1 MIETLKA
8 GEEKYKFFIM
18 AILLAVSCLLAY
30 YFHFVLEYGAIFT
43 HFFYIPIILASLWWK
58 KKGLIVPVFLALIL
72 LISHTLF
79 RSHILILDDLFR
91 AIIFIGIGLVF
102 ASMSE
107 RIAKTGEALLESE
120 QALKATLAGSPIPA
134 FVIDTNHT
142 ITHWNIALEEM
153 SGIKADEVIG
163 TNQHWKAF
171 YNEERPCMADLL
183 IDQLSEDI
191 CVWYDGAAHCDPSE
205 FAEQAYEATDF
216 FPALGNE
223 GKWLRFTAA
232 ILRDSGGHI
241 LGAIETL
248 EDITERKLAEEALR
262 ESELRLKDIMT
273 GSPMP
278 AFVIDTDHRV
288 THWNKALEEMSGIKA
303 DEVIGTGKHWK
314 AFYDRKRPCM
324 ADLLVDELPN
334 KVPGWYAGK
343 YNKSDLIEDA
353 YEATDFFPALGN
365 GGKWLRFTAAILKDS
380 RGRLIGA
387 IETLKDITDFR
398 VAGDALRESEQRLKT
413 VLEGLPMPTFVI
425 DKDHIVTHWNKA
437 LEVIS
442 GIKADKVIGT
452 RKHLDIFCN
461 KDRPCMS
468 DLLIDELP
476 NKIPYWYTGKYKK
489 SDLTEGAYEATDF
502 FPALGRD
509 GKWMRITAAVLKDSS
524 SVVQYA
530 IETLED
536 ITARKLAEDAL
547 RESERK
553 YMELSITDGLTK
565 LYNSRYFY
573 SQLKAEV
580 DRANRYNHPLSLLL
594 MDIDDFK
601 HFNDTYGHLEGDQ
614 VLMRL
619 GQVIQRCLRKT
630 DSGYRYGGEEFTLTM
645 PETKGEAA
653 TLLAERIRKEFEDE
667 IFSPRPDTEIHKTIS
682 IGVTEYMPG
691 EELTILLKRVD
702 GGMYMAKEQG
712 KNRVFFA
719 K

>member
-18 AILLAVSCLLAY
+18 AILLAVSSLLTY

-58 KKGLIVPVFLALIL
+58 KKGLIVPVFLAVIL
-72 LISHTLF
+72 LASHTLF
-79 RSHILILDDLFR
+79 RPHILILDDLFR

-134 FVIDTNHT
+134 FVIDTNHI

-153 SGIKADEVIG
+153 SGIKAEEVIG

-183 IDQLSEDI
+183 IDQHSEDI
-191 CVWYDGAAHCDPSE
+191 CVWYDGAASCDPSE
-205 FAEQAYEATDF
+205 FVEQAYEATDF

-232 ILRDSGGHI
+232 ILGDSRGHI

-248 EDITERKLAEEALR
+248 EDVTERKLAEEALK
-262 ESELRLKDIMT
+262 ESELRLKDIMA
-273 GSPMP
+273 GSPIP
-278 AFVIDTDHRV
+278 AFVIDTNHRV
-288 THWNKALEEMSGIKA
+288 THWNKALEEMSGIKS
-303 DEVIGTGKHWK
+303 DEVIGTRKHWK
-314 AFYDRKRPCM
+314 AFYDRERPCM
-324 ADLLVDELPN
+324 ADLLVDELPD
-334 KVPGWYAGK
+334 KVPDWYVGK
-343 YNKSDLIEDA
+343 YNKSELIEDA

-365 GGKWLRFTAAILKDS
+365 GGKWLRFTAATLRDS
-380 RGRLIGA
+380 KGRIIGA

-398 VAGDALRESEQRLKT
+398 IAGDALRESEQRLKT
-413 VLEGLPMPTFVI
+413 VLEGLPVPTFVI
-425 DKDHIVTHWNKA
+425 DRDHIVTHWNKA
-437 LEVIS
+437 LEVMS
-442 GIKADKVIGT
+442 GITADEVVGT
-452 RKHLDIFCN
+452 RQQWKAFYE
-461 KDRPCMS
+461 KERPCMA
-468 DLLIDELP
+468 DLLVDELP
-476 NKIPYWYTGKYKK
+476 YKVPVWYAGKCNKSELIE
-489 SDLTEGAYEATDF
+489 DAYEATDF
-502 FPALGRD
+502 FPALGRG
-509 GKWMRITAAVLKDSS
+509 GKWLRFTAAALKDSS
-524 SVVQYA
+524 GILQYA

-565 LYNSRYFY
+565 LYNSRFFY

-580 DRANRYNHPLSLLL
+580 DRANRYNHPMSLLL
-594 MDIDDFK
+594 LDIDDFK

-630 DSGYRYGGEEFTLTM
+630 DSGYRYGGEEFTLIL

-653 TLLAERIRKEFEDE
+653 ILLAERIRKEFEDE
-667 IFSPRPDTEIHKTIS
+667 TFSPRPDTEIHKTIS
-682 IGVTEYMPG
+682 TGVTEYMPG